1 MRWGARPVTSRP
13 RKRIRPESGRRA
25 PAIRLKS
32 VVLPEPLGPMTPSSS
47 PSSSVKLTSLT
58 AWTPPKPLD
67 SRSTSRRGMSRV
79 RAIRGS
85 TLREGRRGI
94 GERSRRRLLG
104 PDQLLLAVDPL
115 EERLLDDARAVGT
128 EFDRS
133 DDGVHAGG
141 GHGVADLVTI
151 ERARA
156 GHGGGH
162 DLHAGVGRP
171 HQRIGGTLILLLV
184 RLVELAHAGALHRV
198 VPARGQHHVVA
209 VLAQV

>member
-1 MRWGARPVTSRP
+1 
-13 RKRIRPESGRRA
+13 
-25 PAIRLKS
+25 
-32 VVLPEPLGPMTPSSS
+32 MTPSSS

-94 GERSRRRLLG
+94 GERSRRRLFG

-128 EFDRS
+128 ELHRPDHR
-133 DDGVHAGG
+133 VHARGCY
-141 GHGVADLVTI
+141 GVADLVAI

-156 GHGGGH
+156 GDGGGH
-162 DLHAGVGRP
+162 DLHARVGRP
-171 HQRIGGTLILLLV
+171 HQRIGGPLGLLLV
-184 RLVELAHAGALHRV
+184 PLAH
-198 VPARGQHHVVA
+198 
-209 VLAQV
+209 LAPPRAPPPPPPPPPPPHSLPPPPPSL